1 MEVLCDCGVGEE
13 WEVIVWGLGE
23 IDNGSMYLSDIRMLI
38 FIVCIVL

>member
-13 WEVIVWGLGE
+13 WEVWGLGE